1 MQFQE
6 IRNKTTYMLFDVKDS
21 DSEVNELTF
30 KINMIINMI
39 TKYNIEKYKYDI
51 KKIKNKNRIEFI

>member
-30 KINMIINMI
+30 KINIIINMI
-39 TKYNIEKYKYDI
+39 MKYNIEKYKYDI
-51 KKIKNKNRIEFI
+51 KKNKK

>member
-6 IRNKTTYMLFDVKDS
+6 IRNKITYMLFDVKDS

-51 KKIKNKNRIEFI
+51 KKIKNKNRIEFT

>member
-51 KKIKNKNRIEFI
+51 KKIKNKNRIEFM

>member
-30 KINMIINMI
+30 KINIIINMI